1 MSVPHTTGN
10 FGDLLD
16 IRFQKIFDD
25 NMPQLNDML
34 PELFSFEP
42 NNGRIDM
49 RFSEVSGYGDI
60 PEFSGS
66 VTYQSAAQGY
76 DTIITPIEFA
86 SGIQVERRLFDTDQY
101 SIMNQRPAGLS
112 RAYQRTRQKHG
123 AQRFNNAFS
132 VDTKF
137 YVNSEAVAMCSD
149 SHTTT
154 VQSAST
160 ASGFDNLTTSALSA
174 TAVATSRIQMRG
186 FRDAAAN
193 RGDIEPDEILF
204 PPDLYEIAF
213 EINASMGKVDS
224 AENNRNVHF
233 GRYKMLE
240 WNYLTDANNWFHM
253 DSSLRNDS
261 LKWFDS
267 VPVEFA
273 QAEDMDTLVAKWR
286 LYAVY
291 ANGHRDWRYINGAQ
305 VS

>member
-1 MSVPHTTGN
+1 MAVPHTTGQ

-25 NMPQLNDML
+25 NFPQLNDML
-34 PELFSFEP
+34 PELYMFEP

-49 RFSEVSGYGDI
+49 RFSQVSGYGDI

-76 DTIITPIEFA
+76 DTTITPLEFA
-86 SGIQVERRLFDTDQY
+86 SGIQVERRLFDTDQFA
-101 SIMNQRPAGLS
+101 IMNQRPAGLA
-112 RAYQRTRQKHG
+112 RATQRTRQKHG
-123 AQRFNNAFS
+123 ARQFNNAFS

-137 YVNSEAVAMCSD
+137 YNNSEQVALCSD

-160 ASGFDNLTTSALSA
+160 ANGFDNLVTTALSA
-174 TAVATSRIQMRG
+174 TSVASARIQMRG

-193 RGDIEPDEILF
+193 RGDVEPDEILF

-213 EINASMGKVDS
+213 EINASMGKVDT
-224 AENNRNVHF
+224 AENNRNVHM
-233 GRYKMLE
+233 GRYTMKE
-240 WNYLTDANNWFHM
+240 WNYLTDSNNWFLM
-253 DSSLRNDS
+253 DSSLRGES

-273 QAEDMDTLVAKWR
+273 FAEDLDTIIAKWR
-286 LYAVY
+286 LYGVWG
-291 ANGHRDWRYINGAQ
+291 NGHLDWRWILGAN

>member
-1 MSVPHTTGN
+1 MPVPHTKEA

-16 IRFQKIFDD
+16 IRFQEIFDD
-25 NMPQLNDML
+25 NFPQLNDML
-34 PELFSFEP
+34 PELFAFEP

-49 RFSEVSGYGDI
+49 RFSQVSGYGDI

-76 DTIITPIEFA
+76 DTTITPIEFA

-101 SIMNQRPAGLS
+101 SIMNQRPAGLA
-112 RAYQRTRQKHG
+112 RAAQRTRQKHG
-123 AQRFNNAFS
+123 ARQFNNAFS

-137 YVNSEAVAMCSD
+137 YNNSEQVALCSD

-154 VQSAST
+154 VGGAST
-160 ASGFDNLTTSALSA
+160 NSGFDNLVTTALSA
-174 TAVATSRIQMRG
+174 TALASARIQMRG

-193 RGDIEPDEILF
+193 RGDVEPDEILF
-204 PPDLYEIAF
+204 PPDLYEVAF
-213 EINASMGKVDS
+213 EINASMGKVDT

-233 GRYKMLE
+233 GRYTMKE
-240 WNYLTDANNWFHM
+240 WNYLTDTNNWFLM
-253 DSSLRNDS
+253 DNSLRGES

-286 LYAVY
+286 LYEVY
-291 ANGHRDWRYINGAQ
+291 ANGHLDWRWILGAS

>member
-1 MSVPHTTGN
+1 MPVPHTTDS

-16 IRFQKIFDD
+16 PRFQEIFND
-25 NMPQLNDML
+25 NFPQLNDML
-34 PELFSFEP
+34 PEIYAFP
-42 NNGRIDM
+42 PDNGRIDM
-49 RFSEVSGYGDI
+49 RFSQVSGYGDI

-76 DTIITPIEFA
+76 ATTITPIEFA

-101 SIMNQRPAGLS
+101 SIMNQRPSGLA
-112 RAYQRTRQKHG
+112 RAAQRTRQKHG
-123 AQRFNNAFS
+123 ARQFNNGFS

-137 YVNSEAVAMCSD
+137 YSNSESVALFSN

-160 ASGFDNLTTSALSA
+160 SSGFDNLVTTALSA
-174 TAVATSRIQMRG
+174 VAVAAARIQMRG

-193 RGDIEPDEILF
+193 RGDVEPDELLY

-213 EINASMGKVDS
+213 EIVESMGKVDE
-224 AENNRNVHF
+224 ATNNRNVHQ
-233 GRYKMLE
+233 GRYRLME
-240 WNYLTDANNWFHM
+240 WNYLNDANNWFMM
-253 DSSLRNDS
+253 DSSLRKES

-267 VPVEFA
+267 VAVEFA
-273 QAEDMDTLVAKWR
+273 MAEDIDTLIAKWR
-286 LYAVY
+286 LYLAY
-291 ANGHRDWRYINGAQ
+291 SMAFIDWRWVLGSQ

>member
-1 MSVPHTTGN
+1 MPVPHTKEA

-16 IRFQKIFDD
+16 IRFQEIFDD
-25 NMPQLNDML
+25 NFPQLNDML
-34 PELFSFEP
+34 PELFNFPSD
-42 NNGRIDM
+42 NGRIDM
-49 RFSEVSGYGDI
+49 RFSQISGYGDV

-76 DTIITPIEFA
+76 DTTITPVEFA

-101 SIMNQRPAGLS
+101 SIMNQRPAGLA
-112 RAYQRTRQKHG
+112 RAAQRTRQKHG
-123 AQRFNNAFS
+123 ARQFNNAFS

-137 YVNSEAVAMCSD
+137 YNNSEAVALCSD

-160 ASGFDNLTTSALSA
+160 ASGFDNLVTTALSA
-174 TAVATSRIQMRG
+174 TALASARIQMRG

-193 RGDIEPDEILF
+193 RGDVEPDEILF

-213 EINASMGKVDS
+213 EINASMGKVDT

-233 GRYKMLE
+233 GRYTMKE
-240 WNYLTDANNWFHM
+240 WNYLTDPNNWFLM
-253 DSSLRNDS
+253 DTALRGES

-267 VPVEFA
+267 VAVEFA
-273 QAEDMDTLVAKWR
+273 QAEDLDTLVAKWR
-286 LYAVY
+286 LYMVY
-291 ANGHRDWRYINGAQ
+291 ANGHLDWRWINGGN

>member
-1 MSVPHTTGN
+1 MPVPHTTGA

-25 NMPQLNDML
+25 NFPQLNDML
-34 PELFSFEP
+34 PELFAFEP

-49 RFSEVSGYGDI
+49 RFSQISGYGDI
-60 PEFSGS
+60 PQFSGA

-76 DTIITPIEFA
+76 DTTITPLEWA

-101 SIMNQRPAGLS
+101 SIMNQRPSGLA
-112 RAYQRTRQKHG
+112 RATQRTRQKHG
-123 AQRFNNAFS
+123 ARQFNNGFS
-132 VDTKF
+132 VDTFF
-137 YVNSEAVAMCSD
+137 YNNSEGVALCSN

-160 ASGFDNLTTSALSA
+160 ASGFDNLITEALSA
-174 TAVATSRIQMRG
+174 TALATARIQMRG

-204 PPDLYEIAF
+204 PPDLYEVAF

-233 GRYKMLE
+233 GRYKMIE
-240 WNYLTDANNWFHM
+240 WNYLMDSNNWFLM
-253 DSSLRNDS
+253 DSSLRGES

-273 QAEDMDTLVAKWR
+273 QAEDLDTLVAKWR
-286 LYAVY
+286 VY
-291 ANGHRDWRYINGAQ
+291 FVYGNGHLDWRWINGAQ